1 MRDEEKTKEQLIAE
15 NRELRHRVAALE
27 ASERRFRT
35 IIDTVPLAIA
45 EIDRQGIIVF
55 ANAATEKLFGY
66 KPEELVGQRGGWD
79 RTPDA
84 REAFRA
90 WFSQTMLEQP
100 SPSPV
105 FTRQINKNGER
116 IDVRGDWNYLRNE
129 NDEVIGQVTVIA
141 DVTESKRATEAL
153 RQSEERYRALAES
166 TRDVIFILNQQGT
179 LLYAN
184 QAASQCIGIPVGD
197 IVGKRQVDLFPPEMA
212 RSQIDKIE
220 RVFATGVVIEYDDL
234 FHFGPAVVWLR
245 IHLVPIR
252 NESGQI
258 TSVMGVCHN
267 ITQRKLAEDALQKAH
282 DDLEQRIKERTAEL
296 TAANAGLQREIEERK
311 RGEAALQQSEERYRT
326 LMDNIHSGI
335 TLMDSNL
342 KS

>member
-15 NRELRHRVAALE
+15 NRELRHRVAAWRP
-27 ASERRFRT
+27 ASGGLVRSSIRCRWQLAKSTGRGSSSLPMPQPKSSSGISRRNSSASAG
-35 IIDTVPLAIA
+35 D
-45 EIDRQGIIVF
+45 GI
-55 ANAATEKLFGY
+55 E
-66 KPEELVGQRGGWD
+66 
-79 RTPDA
+79 PDA

-105 FTRQINKNGER
+105 FARQINKNGER

-141 DVTESKRATEAL
+141 DITESKRATEAL
-153 RQSEERYRALAES
+153 RQSEGRYRALAES
-166 TRDVIFILNQQGT
+166 TRDMIFILDRQGT

-212 RSQIDKIE
+212 RSQIEKIE
-220 RVFATGVVIEYDDL
+220 RVFATGEVIEYDDL
-234 FHFGPAVVWLR
+234 FHFGPAEVWLR
-245 IHLVPIR
+245 IHLIPIR
-252 NESGQI
+252 DESGQI

-267 ITQRKLAEDALQKAH
+267 ITDRKRAEEALQRAH
-282 DDLEQRIKERTAEL
+282 DDLEQRVK
-296 TAANAGLQREIEERK
+296 NALR
-311 RGEAALQQSEERYRT
+311 
-326 LMDNIHSGI
+326 N
-335 TLMDSNL
+335 
-342 KS
+342 